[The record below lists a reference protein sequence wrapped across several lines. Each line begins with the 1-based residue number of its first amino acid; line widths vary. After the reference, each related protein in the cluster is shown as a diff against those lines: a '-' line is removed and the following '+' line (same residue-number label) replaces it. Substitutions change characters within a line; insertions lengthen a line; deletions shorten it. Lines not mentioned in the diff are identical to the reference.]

1 MKAMMSENLRNLLSN
16 PESAR
21 ELQKQLLAPKVPVVP
36 EKPSTSEKHKHFVA
50 NASNRHHHPSK

>member
-21 ELQKQLLAPKVPVVP
+21 ELQKQLLAPKIPAVP
-36 EKPSTSEKHKHFVA
+36 EKSSTSEKHKHFVD
-50 NASNRHHHPSK
+50 RHHHPSK